1 MVWINLHCEADKMW
15 DQGARVCNIVSNI
28 PINVLIIEVKII
40 MEFVPVEKKGR
51 EVVTMF
57 KRENKAN
64 ALSHQVK
71 NELAEAARR
80 TENDFKTSN

>member
-1 MVWINLHCEADKMW
+1 
-15 DQGARVCNIVSNI
+15 
-28 PINVLIIEVKII
+28 